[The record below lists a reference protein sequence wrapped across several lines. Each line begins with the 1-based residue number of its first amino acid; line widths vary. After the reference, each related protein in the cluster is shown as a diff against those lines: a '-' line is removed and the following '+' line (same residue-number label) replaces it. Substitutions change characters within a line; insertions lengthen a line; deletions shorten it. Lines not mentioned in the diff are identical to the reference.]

1 MRSISHSM
9 RKPRSRLPKNSVRVR
24 RGEIWIVEWEPHR
37 GSEQAGSRPSLIVQ
51 AEEANELEHYGNT
64 IVLAMSTTPAVDATV
79 HIEVE
84 PSRLNGLSRAGIVRC
99 EQIFTLSKTRLG
111 AKLGLLEPRTM
122 AKVDEALRS
131 VLAL

>member
-1 MRSISHSM
+1 M
-9 RKPRSRLPKNSVRVR
+9 R

-51 AEEANELEHYGNT
+51 ADEANELEHYGNM
-64 IVLAMSTTPAVDATV
+64 IVLAMSTTPAVDPTV
-79 HIEVE
+79 HVEVE

-99 EQIFTLSKTRLG
+99 EQVLTISKSRLG
-111 AKLGLLEPRTM
+111 TRLGLLEPRLM
-122 AKVDEALRS
+122 ARVDEALRG